1 MRSIPRY
8 SAPCSAFRPAAAL
21 ASRLF
26 ATVCCLLAF
35 AAAADDKYPSHPI
48 KIVVGSEAG
57 SAPDALA
64 RVLANEMGPL
74 LGQSIIVENKAGAAG
89 VIGAKSVAMSP
100 KDGYTLL
107 MGTVSNMV
115 LSPSFYPVDYDPGKS
130 FTPIGM
136 VASVPLVLVASPAL
150 AVRNYEQLRSKA
162 QGQDAAAEMSYA
174 SPGIGGPQHLAG
186 VLLQRQLGRKLLHIP
201 YKSGSAAMTAVAAG
215 QVDLTFAGIPA
226 AMTLAQGKRVV
237 PIFVTAPRRSA
248 ALPGVASVSEVGLSG
263 FAIDN
268 WHGLFG
274 PAQLPAT
281 VRASLERALQKALAS
296 PAVQDQFE
304 KAGAEPAPGSGK
316 QLEAF
321 VAAESTRWKQVINE
335 NKLKAD

>member
-1 MRSIPRY
+1 MRSIASNRAA
-8 SAPCSAFRPAAAL
+8 SAIATRGAARAAWLFAAACCAL
-21 ASRLF
+21 T
-26 ATVCCLLAF
+26 AT
-35 AAAADDKYPSHPI
+35 AAADDKYPSHPI

-115 LSPSFYPVDYDPGKS
+115 LSPSFYPVDYDPAKS

-150 AVRNYEQLRSKA
+150 AVNDYAQLQTKA
-162 QGQDAAAEMSYA
+162 KGAAVEMSYA

-186 VLLQRQLGRKLLHIP
+186 VLLQRQLGGKLLHIP
-201 YKSGSAAMTAVAAG
+201 YKSGNAAMTAVAAG

-226 AMTLAQGKRVV
+226 ATALAQGKRVV
-237 PIFVTAPRRSA
+237 PLFVTAARRSG
-248 ALPGVASVSEVGLSG
+248 ALPDVASAAEAGLPG

-268 WHGLFG
+268 WHALFG
-274 PAQLPAT
+274 PAQLPPA
-281 VRASLERALQKALAS
+281 VRAALEGALQKALAS
-296 PAVQDQFE
+296 PAVKDQFE
-304 KAGAEPAPGSGK
+304 KAGADPVPGSGK

-321 VAAESTRWKQVINE
+321 VAAESVRWQQVIQE
-335 NKLKAD
+335 NKLKAE